1 MVTRDNNS
9 RRPVQPRAYGGKET
23 AQKMALDV
31 LGVAPLYQGPD
42 INRMRLTAE
51 PSRKPASMLK
61 PLVPSKSKL
70 TTIETKRVMSV
81 LDETIHKVELVTL
94 LSYVGANYETLEG
107 MLGEDIMKAVREHE
121 KVCHSLLD
129 SVIYLQDKERRL
141 QEEEEFEEEG
151 WFRDRFLSMELQK
164 SHLLPLMQQI
174 KESTKDILRLLLNNP
189 QVVRLLQMHTLS
201 RSAEAQNFIDCLIEL
216 RGFLFERLLTSP
228 VEARD
233 KTQFIQDINR
243 RNRRNQEIIET
254 LENELAASMKS
265 RDTEVEKENF
275 VIQELKNHLYQVLK
289 LSENSL
295 LRTKQEAEKQQKAD
309 FRASQARVAKI
320 QQELLM
326 LRSQYHNL
334 VVENREAEQA
344 LRKKKY
350 KVETEIENWIQKYD
364 MEMGEKQE
372 EYEELDIIH
381 KEEKVQLEE
390 LKQKHNVL
398 VEEFS
403 QIQAEREV
411 NAKKRTEAEQ
421 EMLRMVRAATL
432 IQALWKG
439 YLVRSMLR
447 SRKKKRSKSKG
458 RVKEKG
464 KGKGKGKA
472 KAKK

>member
-1 MVTRDNNS
+1 
-9 RRPVQPRAYGGKET
+9 
-23 AQKMALDV
+23 MALDIV
-31 LGVAPLYQGPD
+31 GVAPLYQGPD

-51 PSRKPASMLK
+51 PSQKPASLLK

-70 TTIETKRVMSV
+70 TTIETKRIMSV

-94 LSYVGANYETLEG
+94 LSYVGANYETLER
-107 MLGEDIMKAVREHE
+107 MLGGDIIKAVREHE
-121 KVCHSLLD
+121 DLCHSLLD

-141 QEEEEFEEEG
+141 QEEEECEEEG
-151 WFRDRFLSMELQK
+151 WFRDRVFSIERQK
-164 SHLLPLMQQI
+164 SHLLPLMHQI

-189 QVVRLLQMHTLS
+189 QAASLAQTYTLS
-201 RSAEAQNFIDCLIEL
+201 RSVEAQNFIDCLMEL
-216 RGFLFERLLTSP
+216 RGFLFEKLLTSP

-233 KTQFIQDINR
+233 KSQFIQDIDR
-243 RNRRNQEIIET
+243 RNKRNQEIINT
-254 LENELAASMKS
+254 LEDELAAITQN
-265 RDTEVEKENF
+265 REAEVEKENF
-275 VIQELKNHLYQVLK
+275 VIQELKNHLHQVLR

-320 QQELLM
+320 QQELLT

-334 VVENREAEQA
+334 VAENREAEQA

-372 EYEELDIIH
+372 EYEELDVIH

-403 QIQAEREV
+403 QIRAEQEV
-411 NAKKRTEAEQ
+411 SAKKRIEAEQ

-439 YLVRSMLR
+439 YLVRSMLK
-447 SRKKKRSKSKG
+447 SRRKKRSKSKG
-458 RVKEKG
+458 RVKKGKGKGKEKG
-464 KGKGKGKA
+464 KGKGKK
-472 KAKK
+472 